1 MLLTI
6 KSSKS
11 KTALPS
17 PSGWKADHKLYPNTH
32 GRDNTVIATRL
43 IRHDFFLLQ
52 WNKSI
57 QHEIIFSNTAS
68 IVENAA
74 NVIKTKNKVPHMR
87 PPAIPLKI
95 LGRVTKISPGPW
107 SGLISKAKQVGN
119 IISPETNATK
129 VSNIAMFTDS
139 PSRLRFLS
147 I

>member
-1 MLLTI
+1 M

-17 PSGWKADHKLYPNTH
+17 PSGWKADHRLYPNTH
-32 GRDNTVIATRL
+32 GSESTVIVIRL
-43 IRHDFFLLQ
+43 IRHAFFLFQ

-74 NVIKTKNKVPHMR
+74 NDINTKNSVPHMR

-107 SGLISKAKQVGN
+107 SGLILKAKQVGN
-119 IISPETNATK
+119 IIRPETNATK

-139 PSRLRFLS
+139 PKRLRFLS